1 MFNELKEE
9 VKAKAYLEPRWATLT
24 VNLIQNSAFG
34 LGQWCKM
41 QFQTSVSSNH
51 LVDKIYSV
59 NVVIILEVFLS
70 NFGTRYQKAKYLE
83 KIYIVRKGFS
93 ALPPPPTHTHTHAH
107 F

>member
-1 MFNELKEE
+1 MSN
-9 VKAKAYLEPRWATLT
+9 
-24 VNLIQNSAFG
+24 VNFIQNSALG
-34 LGQWCKM
+34 LGQWFKM

-83 KIYIVRKGFS
+83 KIHIVRKGFP
-93 ALPPPPTHTHTHAH
+93 APPPPHTHTHTHTHRQTDTHIHTHTLTH